1 MEWAP
6 APADIAGMG
15 ATRLAVRAAGAGIFV
30 ALVGGAAALGG
41 DLAPFVNAPGLLL
54 VLGGTAALLLA
65 SFGHDG
71 CLAALRLRGD
81 AMAFFRLAAAYA
93 LLTGYLGTVIGLI
106 GVLSNMDD
114 PSLLGRACA
123 LTLLTQLYGALL
135 AAGCIVMAV
144 IQSTG
149 DLHAKGPGEA
159 TRFVLPIA
167 GAAAAA
173 GIGAVVLVMA
183 AIIAMF
189 NAA

>member
-1 MEWAP
+1 
-6 APADIAGMG
+6 MG
-15 ATRLAVRAAGAGIFV
+15 ATRLVVRAAGAGLFV
-30 ALVGGAAALGG
+30 ALVGGAAALVG
-41 DLAPFVNAPGLLL
+41 DLAPFVHAPGLLL

-81 AMAFFRLAAAYA
+81 AVAFFRLAAVYA
-93 LLTGYLGTVIGLI
+93 LLTGFLGTVIGLI
-106 GVLSNMDD
+106 GILSNMDD
-114 PSLLGRACA
+114 PSRLGSACA

-144 IQSTG
+144 IQSSG

-159 TRFVLPIA
+159 TRFVVPIA

-173 GIGAVVLVMA
+173 GFGAVVLVIA
-183 AIIAMF
+183 AMIAMF